1 MANYKK
7 QEDLLS
13 IFNDD
18 PFGLLNVAPKSAPVR
33 NEDER
38 LVASFQEIVD
48 FFAINSREPVQQNNN
63 MQETTLYFRLKGLRE
78 HPEKREILA
87 SRDKYCLLKSEEQE
101 ISSLDDILNNDS
113 LGLLNDKSEGL
124 FDFKHIKSED
134 ERASAD
140 FVARR
145 KPCRDFEKYEP
156 VFKEVQKDLSMK
168 DRSLIA
174 FKEENLREG
183 DFYVHNGVLLLLE
196 KVEFEEG
203 IQEFKSGSRVRKD
216 GRTRVIFEN
225 GTESNMLYRSL
236 YKSLLANGK
245 AVSANINKVNENFI
259 ERFSNLTEEDE
270 EAGFI
275 YILKSKSD
283 SPEIKSIPHLYKIG
297 YSTTPVEDR
306 IKNAINEPTYL
317 FADVSIVSV
326 FKCFNMNT
334 QKLELL
340 LHNFFGSSCLN
351 VDVYGKNGQRY
362 TPREWFIAPI
372 KIIEQAIQLMING
385 KIVSYQYDPIEQQ
398 IVMK

>member
-1 MANYKK
+1 LIKITESENKTAW
-7 QEDLLS
+7 LH
-13 IFNDD
+13 
-18 PFGLLNVAPKSAPVR
+18 
-33 NEDER
+33 
-38 LVASFQEIVD
+38 FQVSDMGIGI
-48 FFAINSREPVQQNNN
+48 A
-63 MQETTLYFRLKGLRE
+63 

-87 SRDKYCLLKSEEQE
+87 SRDKYGLLKFKEQE
-101 ISSLDDILNNDS
+101 ISSLDDILNNDM
-113 LGLLNDKSEGL
+113 LGLLNDRSEGL

-134 ERASAD
+134 ARASAD

-145 KPCRDFEKYEP
+145 KPCKDFDKYEP
-156 VFKEVQKDLSMK
+156 VFKEVQNDLSIK

-183 DFYVHNGVLLLLE
+183 DFYVHNGLLLLLE

-203 IQEFKSGSRVRKD
+203 VQEFKSGSRVRKD

-259 ERFSNLTEEDE
+259 ERFSNVTEEDE

-275 YILKSKSD
+275 YILKSIGD
-283 SPEIKSIPHLYKIG
+283 RPEIKSIPDLYKIG
-297 YSTTPVEDR
+297 FSTTHVEER

-317 FADVSIVSV
+317 FAEVDPVAV

-334 QKLELL
+334 QKFELL

-372 KIIEQAIQLMING
+372 KIIEQAIQLIING
-385 KIVSYQYDPIEQQ
+385 KIVSYRYDPIENQ
-398 IVMK
+398 IVVR